1 MIPASAAKNQPSPES
16 RSETLE
22 EPSAISRSI
31 SMKLSEISERARA
44 LSIGLKR
51 MNADIV
57 SSTSRRSLDSLAT
70 SHTTL
75 AELSQR

>member
-1 MIPASAAKNQPSPES
+1 MSALGAKNRPNPES
-16 RSETLE
+16 LSEMSGE
-22 EPSAISRSI
+22 RSAISYSI
-31 SMKLSEISERARA
+31 STRLSEISERARA

-57 SSTSRRSLDSLAT
+57 SSTSRRSLDSLAI

-75 AELSQR
+75 VALSQR